1 MATVKVKFRASSVPG
16 KEGTLYYHLI
26 HQRSLRWIST
36 DYHVFPDEWN
46 GKKSAI
52 IVSNCNNRQAHLQ
65 LIQSQIDW
73 EMKQMQRIIRD
84 KDAEGIP
91 YTIDDIAKEIQQLP
105 PSQSVFA
112 FFRQQIAKKEQ
123 MQCIGTKNNY
133 ANAANRFME
142 FRGNEDLA
150 FSQMTSEMMEM
161 YQAWL
166 WNRGIGQNTVAFYL
180 RTLRTLY
187 NKAVEAGQ
195 APPNDIFTHVQ
206 TANVRTAKRAIT
218 VKDIR
223 KIEKLDLPTGSSLDK
238 ARDLFLLSFYLRG
251 MAFVD
256 MAFLKKT
263 DLKCSMVSYNRRKTH
278 QNLNIEWMKPMQA
291 IIDKYAEQTQD
302 SPYMLPILTGK
313 ESSPY
318 TSYRKVEHN
327 TNYNLKKIGEMVG
340 LKIPLTTY
348 VARHTWASVALHMNI
363 PIATISEGM
372 GHNSYKTTQIYLQ
385 SLDVATINEANERIL
400 SKDLERVVN
409 KSVCLP
415 HPQNDGIKCLANFA
429 LSYGKRAKTAELTT
443 NRQFG
448 EFFRGGFAKHLC

>member
-1 MATVKVKFRASSVPG
+1 MATVKVKFRASLVPG

-46 GKKSAI
+46 DKKSVI
-52 IVSNCNNRQAHLQ
+52 TVSNRNSRRAHLL
-65 LIQSQIDW
+65 LIQSKIDW

-84 KDAEGIP
+84 KEMDGIP
-91 YTIDDIAKEIQQLP
+91 YTIEDIAKEIHQLP

-133 ANAANRFME
+133 VSAATRFME
-142 FRGNEDLA
+142 FRDHEDLT
-150 FSQMTSEMMEM
+150 FTQMTSDMMEM

-166 WNRGIGQNTVAFYL
+166 WNRGVGQNTVAFYL

-195 APPNDIFTHVQ
+195 APSNDIFSHIQ
-206 TANVRTAKRAIT
+206 TANVRTAKRAIS

-223 KIEKLDLPTGSSLDK
+223 KIEKLELPRGSSLDK

-256 MAFLKKT
+256 MAFLKKS
-263 DLKCSMVSYNRRKTH
+263 DLKCGMISYNRRKTH

-291 IIDKYAEQTQD
+291 IIDKYAEQTKV
-302 SPYMLPILTGK
+302 SPYLLPILTGK
-313 ESSPY
+313 ETSLY
-318 TSYRKVEHN
+318 TAYRKVEHN
-327 TNYNLKKIGEMVG
+327 TNYNLKKIGERIG

-348 VARHTWASVALHMNI
+348 VARHTWASIALLMNI

-372 GHNSYKTTQIYLQ
+372 GHNSFKTTQIYLQ
-385 SLDVATINEANERIL
+385 SLDMATINEANERII
-400 SKDLERVVN
+400 KKILE
-409 KSVCLP
+409 
-415 HPQNDGIKCLANFA
+415 
-429 LSYGKRAKTAELTT
+429 EL
-443 NRQFG
+443 
-448 EFFRGGFAKHLC
+448 

>member
-1 MATVKVKFRASSVPG
+1 MATVKVKFRASLVSG

-26 HQRSLRWIST
+26 HQRRQRWIST
-36 DYHVFPDEWN
+36 AYHVFPGEWN
-46 GKKSAI
+46 DKKSAI
-52 IVSNCNNRQAHLQ
+52 IVSNRNNRQAHLQ

-73 EMKQMQRIIRD
+73 EMKQMQRVIRH

-91 YTIDDIAKEIQQLP
+91 YTIDDIAREIQQRP
-105 PSQSVFA
+105 QSQSVFA
-112 FFRQQIAKKEQ
+112 FFRLQIDKKEL
-123 MQCIGTKNNY
+123 MQCFGTKSNY
-133 ANAANRFME
+133 VSAANRFME
-142 FRGNEDLA
+142 FRHHEDLT

-166 WNRGIGQNTVAFYL
+166 FNRGIGQNTVSFYL

-187 NKAVEAGQ
+187 NKAVETGH
-195 APPNDIFTHVQ
+195 APAKDIFAHVQ
-206 TANVRTAKRAIT
+206 TANVRTAKRAIS

-223 KIEKLDLPTGSSLDK
+223 KIENLDLPTGSSLDK

-263 DLKCSMVSYNRRKTH
+263 DLKCGLVNYNRRKTH

-291 IIDKYAEQTQD
+291 IIDKYAEQTKD
-302 SPYMLPILTGK
+302 SPYLLPILTGT

-318 TSYRKVEHN
+318 TAYRKVEHN
-327 TNYNLKKIGEMVG
+327 TNYNLKKIGEMIG

-363 PIATISEGM
+363 PIATISQGM

-385 SLDVATINEANERIL
+385 SLDVATINEANKRII
-400 SKDLERVVN
+400 SKIL
-409 KSVCLP
+409 K
-415 HPQNDGIKCLANFA
+415 
-429 LSYGKRAKTAELTT
+429 EL
-443 NRQFG
+443 
-448 EFFRGGFAKHLC
+448 

>member
-46 GKKSAI
+46 DKKSVI
-52 IVSNCNNRQAHLQ
+52 TVSNRNSRQAHLQ

-112 FFRQQIAKKEQ
+112 FFRHQIAKKEQ
-123 MQCIGTKNNY
+123 MQRIGTKNNY

-142 FRGNEDLA
+142 FRGNEDLT
-150 FSQMTSEMMEM
+150 FSRMTSEMIEM

-195 APPNDIFTHVQ
+195 APPNDIFVHVQ

-223 KIEKLDLPTGSSLDK
+223 KIEKLDLPRGSSLDK
-238 ARDLFLLSFYLRG
+238 ARDLFLL
-251 MAFVD
+251 
-256 MAFLKKT
+256 
-263 DLKCSMVSYNRRKTH
+263 
-278 QNLNIEWMKPMQA
+278 I
-291 IIDKYAEQTQD
+291 
-302 SPYMLPILTGK
+302 SPWY
-313 ESSPY
+313 
-318 TSYRKVEHN
+318 
-327 TNYNLKKIGEMVG
+327 
-340 LKIPLTTY
+340 
-348 VARHTWASVALHMNI
+348 
-363 PIATISEGM
+363 
-372 GHNSYKTTQIYLQ
+372 
-385 SLDVATINEANERIL
+385 
-400 SKDLERVVN
+400 
-409 KSVCLP
+409 
-415 HPQNDGIKCLANFA
+415 GICG
-429 LSYGKRAKTAELTT
+429 YGVPE
-443 NRQFG
+443 
-448 EFFRGGFAKHLC
+448 ED

>member
-1 MATVKVKFRASSVPG
+1 MATVKVKFRASLVLG

-46 GKKSAI
+46 DKKSVI
-52 IVSNCNNRQAHLQ
+52 TVSNRNSRRAHLL
-65 LIQSQIDW
+65 LIQSKIDW

-84 KDAEGIP
+84 KEMDGIP
-91 YTIDDIAKEIQQLP
+91 YTIEDIAKEIHQLP

-123 MQCIGTKNNY
+123 MQCIGTKSNY
-133 ANAANRFME
+133 TSAANRFME
-142 FRGNEDLA
+142 FRNQEDLA
-150 FSQMTSEMMEM
+150 FSQMTREMMEM

-166 WNRGIGQNTVAFYL
+166 WNRGVGQNTVAFYL

-195 APPNDIFTHVQ
+195 APPNDIFAHVQ
-206 TANVRTAKRAIT
+206 TSSVRTAKRAIN
-218 VKDIR
+218 VKNIR
-223 KIEKLDLPTGSSLDK
+223 KIENLELPTGSSLDK

-291 IIDKYAEQTQD
+291 IIDKYADQTKE
-302 SPYMLPILTGK
+302 SPYLLPILTGK

-318 TSYRKVEHN
+318 TAYRKVEHN

-385 SLDVATINEANERIL
+385 SLDVATINEANERIIKKIRL
-400 SKDLERVVN
+400 SERN
-409 KSVCLP
+409 E
-415 HPQNDGIKCLANFA
+415 N
-429 LSYGKRAKTAELTT
+429 
-443 NRQFG
+443 
-448 EFFRGGFAKHLC
+448 

>member
-1 MATVKVKFRASSVPG
+1 MATVKVKFRASLVPG

-26 HQRSLRWIST
+26 HQRRQRWICT
-36 DYHVFPDEWN
+36 AYHVFPGEWN
-46 GKKSAI
+46 DKKSVI
-52 IVSNCNNRQAHLQ
+52 IVSNRNNRQAHLQ

-73 EMKQMQRIIRD
+73 EMKQMQRVIRD

-91 YTIDDIAKEIQQLP
+91 YTIDDIAREIQQRP
-105 PSQSVFA
+105 QSQSVFA
-112 FFRQQIAKKEQ
+112 FFRLQIDKKEQ
-123 MQCIGTKNNY
+123 MQCIGTKSNY
-133 ANAANRFME
+133 ISAANRFME

-166 WNRGIGQNTVAFYL
+166 WNRGVGQNTVAFYL

-195 APPNDIFTHVQ
+195 APPNDIFAHVQ
-206 TANVRTAKRAIT
+206 TSNVRTAKRAIT
-218 VKDIR
+218 VKDFR
-223 KIEKLDLPTGSSLDK
+223 KIENLKLPTGSSLDK
-238 ARDLFLLSFYLRG
+238 ARDLFLISFYLRG

-263 DLKCSMVSYNRRKTH
+263 DLKGSMINYNRRKTH

-291 IIDKYAEQTQD
+291 IIDKYAEQTKE
-302 SPYMLPILTGK
+302 SPYLLPILTGK

-318 TSYRKVEHN
+318 TAYRKMEHN
-327 TNYNLKKIGEMVG
+327 TNYNLKRIGEMVG

-385 SLDVATINEANERIL
+385 SIDVATINEANKKIIQQ
-400 SKDLERVVN
+400 V
-409 KSVCLP
+409 
-415 HPQNDGIKCLANFA
+415 I
-429 LSYGKRAKTAELTT
+429 TAH
-443 NRQFG
+443 F
-448 EFFRGGFAKHLC
+448 

>member
-1 MATVKVKFRASSVPG
+1 MATVKVKFRASSVSG
-16 KEGTLYYHLI
+16 KEGTLCYHLI
-26 HQRSLRWIST
+26 HQRSLR
-36 DYHVFPDEWN
+36 
-46 GKKSAI
+46 
-52 IVSNCNNRQAHLQ
+52 
-65 LIQSQIDW
+65 
-73 EMKQMQRIIRD
+73 
-84 KDAEGIP
+84 
-91 YTIDDIAKEIQQLP
+91 QQLP

-133 ANAANRFME
+133 INAANRFME
-142 FRGNEDLA
+142 FRNQEDLT
-150 FSQMTSEMMEM
+150 FSQMTKEMMEM

-166 WNRGIGQNTVAFYL
+166 WNRGVGQNTVAFYL

-195 APPNDIFTHVQ
+195 APPNDIFAHVQ
-206 TANVRTAKRAIT
+206 TSNVRTAKRAIN

-223 KIEKLDLPTGSSLDK
+223 KIENLDLPTGSSLEK

-278 QNLNIEWMKPMQA
+278 QNLNIEWVKPMQT
-291 IIDKYAEQTQD
+291 IIDKYAEQTED
-302 SPYMLPILTGK
+302 SPYLLPILTGK

-318 TSYRKVEHN
+318 TAYRKVEHN

-385 SLDVATINEANERIL
+385 SLDVATINEANERIIRKIL
-400 SKDLERVVN
+400 K
-409 KSVCLP
+409 
-415 HPQNDGIKCLANFA
+415 
-429 LSYGKRAKTAELTT
+429 EL
-443 NRQFG
+443 
-448 EFFRGGFAKHLC
+448 

>member
-1 MATVKVKFRASSVPG
+1 MATVKVKFRASLVPG

-26 HQRSLRWIST
+26 HQRRQHWIST
-36 DYHVFPDEWN
+36 AYHVFPGEWN
-46 GKKSAI
+46 DKKSAI
-52 IVSNCNNRQAHLQ
+52 IVSNRNNRQAHLQ

-73 EMKQMQRIIRD
+73 EMKQMQRVIRD

-91 YTIDDIAKEIQQLP
+91 YTIDDIAREIQQLP
-105 PSQSVFA
+105 QSQSVFA
-112 FFRQQIAKKEQ
+112 FFRLQIDKKEQ
-123 MQCIGTKNNY
+123 MQCFGTKSNY
-133 ANAANRFME
+133 VSAANRFME
-142 FRGNEDLA
+142 FRHHEDLT

-166 WNRGIGQNTVAFYL
+166 WNRGVGQNTVAFYL

-195 APPNDIFTHVQ
+195 APPNDIFAHVQ
-206 TANVRTAKRAIT
+206 TANVRTAKRAIS

-223 KIEKLDLPTGSSLDK
+223 KIENLDLPTGSSLDK
-238 ARDLFLLSFYLRG
+238 ARDLFLISFYLRG

-263 DLKCSMVSYNRRKTH
+263 DLKGSMINYNRRKTH

-291 IIDKYAEQTQD
+291 IIDKYAEQTKE
-302 SPYMLPILTGK
+302 SPYLLPILTGK

-318 TSYRKVEHN
+318 TAYRKIEHN
-327 TNYNLKKIGEMVG
+327 TNYNLKRIGEMIG

-348 VARHTWASVALHMNI
+348 VARHTLASVALHMNI

-372 GHNSYKTTQIYLQ
+372 EHNSYKTTQIYVE
-385 SLDVATINEANERIL
+385 SIDVAITNEANKKIIQQ
-400 SKDLERVVN
+400 V
-409 KSVCLP
+409 
-415 HPQNDGIKCLANFA
+415 I
-429 LSYGKRAKTAELTT
+429 TAH
-443 NRQFG
+443 F
-448 EFFRGGFAKHLC
+448 